1 MNFAPINQVIFT
13 MKREIISIRGI
24 DRSSLLRR
32 DQGWIID
39 TFHDENSRIIPV
51 HTSNVLCDKSKQ
63 PQPVYLTHRNLLK
76 PLDSVNSMIFLGV
89 YDGTPYFAAD
99 IHSNESAADLS
110 RQENAVFQDLKSVMS
125 LLDDRD
131 SELLTLARFM
141 TFWHSR
147 NQYCGKCGHKT
158 TRSEAGHVR
167 ICTNEA
173 CNEHYFPSMDPAIIV
188 LVSAGERCL
197 LGRKKEWRKGMYSTL
212 AGFVEPGETIED
224 AVAREIREEAGIA
237 VDQIEYQHSQSWL
250 FPSSLMLGFTA
261 RALEEE
267 IIIDKNELEDACWF
281 TRDEIKAN
289 PRILPY
295 KVSIAYK
302 LMTEWLNK
310 EK

>member
-1 MNFAPINQVIFT
+1 
-13 MKREIISIRGI
+13 MKRKTFSTKSI
-24 DRSSLLRR
+24 DRSSLLRS
-32 DQGWIID
+32 DKGWIID
-39 TFHDENSRIIPV
+39 TFQDENSRIIPV

-63 PQPVYLTHRNLLK
+63 PKAVYLTPRNLVK
-76 PLDSVNSMIFLGV
+76 PLNSVNSMIFLGV
-89 YDGTPYFAAD
+89 YDGIPYFAAD

-110 RQENAVFQDLKSVMS
+110 RQKNAVFQDLKSVMS

-147 NQYCGKCGHKT
+147 NQFCGKCGHKT
-158 TRSEAGHVR
+158 ARSEAGHVR
-167 ICTNEA
+167 ICKNEA
-173 CNEHYFPSMDPAIIV
+173 CREHYFPSMDPAIIV

-212 AGFVEPGETIED
+212 AGFVEPGETIEE
-224 AVAREIREEAGIA
+224 AVAREICEEAGIA
-237 VDQIEYQHSQSWL
+237 VDEIKYQQSQSWL

-261 RALEEE
+261 RAKEEE
-267 IIIDKNELEDACWF
+267 LIIDKNELEDACWF

-302 LMTEWLNK
+302 LMMEWLSK
-310 EK
+310 GT